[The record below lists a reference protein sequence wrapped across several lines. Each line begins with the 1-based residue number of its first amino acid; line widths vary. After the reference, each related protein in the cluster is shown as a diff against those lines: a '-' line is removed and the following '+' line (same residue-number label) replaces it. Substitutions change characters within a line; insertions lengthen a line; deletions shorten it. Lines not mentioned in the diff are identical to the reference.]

1 MESVPIGTEEKL
13 SEYLYRYLT
22 RIYNNF
28 ATISMRLKQLETDVA
43 RLLQAQYT
51 LIVPFE
57 YVFKTNV
64 TIVAPPTGAVSF
76 NNASGPLVTRIC
88 MSLSTNNGL
97 DISRILKDYAT
108 GDKILYQN
116 DADKTQLIFF
126 QLTGNVV
133 MHTTVWC
140 ELPVVYIQGVES
152 FNNNA
157 KLTVTT
163 VVTRPIE
170 IPATPVVLN
179 ARAFAVE

>member
-1 MESVPIGTEEKL
+1 MEQVPQGTEKKL
-13 SEYLYRYLT
+13 SEFLYRNLN
-22 RIYNNF
+22 RIQVALNSLNDR
-28 ATISMRLKQLETDVA
+28 IKVLEIDVA
-43 RLLQAQYT
+43 RLLQSQYT

-57 YVFKTNV
+57 YTFKTNV
-64 TIVAPPTGAVSF
+64 TIVAPPTGCVSF

-88 MSLSTNNGL
+88 MSLSTNNNL
-97 DISRILKDYAT
+97 DISRILQDYTT
-108 GDKILYQN
+108 GNKILYQN
-116 DADKTQLIFF
+116 EADKTQLIFF

-140 ELPVVYIQGVES
+140 ELPVVYIQGIES

-170 IPATPVVLN
+170 VPPVPVVLN
-179 ARAFAVE
+179 IHSFMVE

>member
-1 MESVPIGTEEKL
+1 MEQVPQGTEKKL
-13 SEYLYRYLT
+13 SEFLYRNLN
-22 RIYNNF
+22 RIQVALNSLND
-28 ATISMRLKQLETDVA
+28 RVKVLEIDVA

-57 YVFKTNV
+57 YIFKTNV
-64 TIVAPPTGAVSF
+64 TIVAPPTGCVSF
-76 NNASGPLVTRIC
+76 NNASGSLATKIC
-88 MSLSTNNGL
+88 ISQSTTNGL
-97 DISRILKDYAT
+97 DISRILQDYKT
-108 GDKILYQN
+108 GNKILYQN
-116 DADKTQLIFF
+116 EADKTQLIFF

-140 ELPVVYIQGVES
+140 ELPVVYIQGIES

-170 IPATPVVLN
+170 VPPVPVVLN
-179 ARAFAVE
+179 IHSFMVE